1 MHPTPVFLP
10 GESQGRGSL
19 EGCRLWG
26 RTESDT
32 IEVTQQQQQ
41 QHAHH
46 NNYLGHSF
54 TCYYFTVSLN
64 HFCIVD
70 FLLRDRQVFTFLLLD
85 NYDCSI
91 ILVYIFEEFLYG
103 KNQKWYLSEKS
114 ESVSP
119 SASSDSENPWTGACQ
134 APLSMNFPGKNTG
147 VGSHSLLQGIFPT
160 KGLNLGLPHWRQIY
174 RHLSYQG
181 SPINSMSPHF
191 FTHTLWI

>member
-1 MHPTPVFLP
+1 MLLLSFHFSDRILCILFCHLCPPLEKAMHPTPVFLP

-54 TCYYFTVSLN
+54 TCCYFTVSLN

-85 NYDCSI
+85 NCDCNI
-91 ILVYIFEEFLYG
+91 ILVYI
-103 KNQKWYLSEKS
+103 WKS
-114 ESVSP
+114 F
-119 SASSDSENPWTGACQ
+119 
-134 APLSMNFPGKNTG
+134 SMERTR
-147 VGSHSLLQGIFPT
+147 SGI
-160 KGLNLGLPHWRQIY
+160 
-174 RHLSYQG
+174 
-181 SPINSMSPHF
+181 
-191 FTHTLWI
+191 